1 MSTNISIPHEIVAPT
16 TAEAEPIR
24 HGLIGKIAAAYAAWI
39 AWRIQCHD
47 IARLEA
53 MDDRT
58 LADIGLRRTEIGYV
72 VRFGRHGG

>member
-1 MSTNISIPHEIVAPT
+1 MSTNITTTHEIVAQAT
-16 TAEAEPIR
+16 VEAEPIR
-24 HGLIGKIAAAYAAWI
+24 HGLMRKIGAAYLAWI
-39 AWRIQCHD
+39 AWRMQCHD

-58 LADIGLRRTEIGYV
+58 LADIGLRRTEIGNA